1 MAEQVQKKPGI
12 YKRTFQKFAKFA
24 KEVRSELK
32 KVIWPS
38 RSQLITYTLTVIVV
52 CLLVGAVIWLFD
64 ALFGFLYTLVFA

>member
-1 MAEQVQKKPGI
+1 MAEQVQKKPGVF
-12 YKRTFQKFAKFA
+12 KRFMKFA

-52 CLLVGAVIWLFD
+52 CLLVGAVIWIFD

>member
-1 MAEQVQKKPGI
+1 MAEQVQKKPSV
-12 YKRTFQKFAKFA
+12 YKRFVKFV

-38 RSQLITYTLTVIVV
+38 RSQLINYTLTVIVI
-52 CLLVGAVIWLFD
+52 CLILGVVVWLFD

>member
-1 MAEQVQKKPGI
+1 MAEQVQKKPSVF
-12 YKRTFQKFAKFA
+12 KRFAKFA

>member
-1 MAEQVQKKPGI
+1 MSEQVQKKPSVF
-12 YKRTFQKFAKFA
+12 KRFAKFA

-64 ALFGFLYTLVFA
+64 ALFGFLYSLVFA